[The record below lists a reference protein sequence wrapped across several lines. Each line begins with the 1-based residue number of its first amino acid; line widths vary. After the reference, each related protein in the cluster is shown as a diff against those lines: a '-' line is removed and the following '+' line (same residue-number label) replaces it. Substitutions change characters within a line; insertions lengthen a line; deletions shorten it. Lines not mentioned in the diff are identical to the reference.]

1 MKKFSQK
8 EIVHSQSKNTKKK
21 INCKCKIIDFKP
33 IEVKATLYK
42 VLPTQETQL
51 SDQVSVRLISE
62 MRL

>member
-8 EIVHSQSKNTKKK
+8 EIVHSQSKNTKK
-21 INCKCKIIDFKP
+21 IIIKCKIIDFKP